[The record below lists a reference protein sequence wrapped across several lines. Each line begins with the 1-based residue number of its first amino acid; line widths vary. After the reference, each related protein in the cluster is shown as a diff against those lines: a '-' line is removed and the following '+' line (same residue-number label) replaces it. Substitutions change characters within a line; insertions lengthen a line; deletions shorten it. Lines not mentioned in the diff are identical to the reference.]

1 MATSHLLCTSVYQP
15 LHFESISRPIRLLR
29 INPKAESDTF
39 WDPPRCELLTVDLE
53 TAPDYV
59 ALSYTWGDLQGDKQA
74 VYINGETCEATE
86 NLYSFLCYFRVDS
99 ENQNGH
105 TYLWIDQLCIN
116 QKDVEERSRTVRFM
130 ADIYSRATFVV
141 SWLGHD
147 RETVEAAGFLKDDPI
162 RCAVAL
168 LNNPYFT
175 RLWIV
180 QEVILARRVR
190 FLCGT
195 FWVLY
200 EELLDAF
207 VSGRKKVINQIH
219 TRSAIYI
226 MYWSL
231 DERGTPENHRS
242 LIRCVMMYSDNHCSN
257 PRDKVYSLLGLVE
270 KEEVLVVD
278 YVKSVSE
285 VYVDAVR
292 VFANTD
298 YGKGDHAESGL
309 EFVGTSYK
317 LATSMGL
324 SREQLR
330 YLARHFAEKV
340 VSKPNEISDAWFDQ
354 LLEGLSSSEQTR
366 Q

>member
-1 MATSHLLCTSVYQP
+1 
-15 LHFESISRPIRLLR
+15 
-29 INPKAESDTF
+29 
-39 WDPPRCELLTVDLE
+39 
-53 TAPDYV
+53 V
-59 ALSYTWGDLQGDKQA
+59 ALSYTWGDLQGDKQT

-86 NLYSFLCYFRVDS
+86 NLYSFLCYFRVDLG
-99 ENQNGH
+99 NHYGH

-116 QKDVEERSRTVRFM
+116 QDDVDERSRTVRFM
-130 ADIYSRATFVV
+130 SDIYSRATSVIA
-141 SWLGHD
+141 WLGH
-147 RETVEAAGFLKDDPI
+147 EKKTVEAAKYFRESHNLVI
-162 RCAVAL
+162 L
-168 LNNPYFT
+168 LNNAYFT
-175 RLWIV
+175 RSWII
-180 QEVILARRVR
+180 QEVLLARRVR

-200 EELLDAF
+200 EELVDAF
-207 VSGRKKVINQIH
+207 VIGLKKVVKQVH
-219 TRSAIYI
+219 TRSATYI

-231 DERGTPENHRS
+231 GERGTPENNRS
-242 LIRCVMMYSDNHCSN
+242 LVRCVLMYSDNHCSN

-270 KEEVLVVD
+270 QEEVLVVD
-278 YVKSVSE
+278 YAKSVSE

-298 YGKGDHAESGL
+298 YGKGSHGESLL

-330 YLARHFAEKV
+330 YLARHFDEKV